1 MDGICGGHGRL
12 MSEDVDF
19 NKKHDLIIDKVKE
32 LCERHPEVIGDYR
45 KLIQYYHYYV
55 DGFKMF
61 VPMEVLEKL
70 TQPESVT
77 RAYRKLV
84 EKGIVDPD
92 AKVKFTRNIQ
102 RENYKKYYGRT

>member
-1 MDGICGGHGRL
+1 
-12 MSEDVDF
+12 MSENVDF
-19 NKKHDLIIDKVKE
+19 NRKQDTIRVKVKE
-32 LCERHPEVIGDYR
+32 LCISHPEVIDDYR

-55 DGFKMF
+55 DGFRMF

-70 TQPESVT
+70 TQPESIT

-84 EKGIVDPD
+84 EKGDVDPT
-92 AKVKFTRNIQ
+92 AKVKFARNVQ

>member
-1 MDGICGGHGRL
+1 
-12 MSEDVDF
+12 
-19 NKKHDLIIDKVKE
+19 
-32 LCERHPEVIGDYR
+32 
-45 KLIQYYHYYV
+45 
-55 DGFKMF
+55 
-61 VPMEVLEKL
+61 MEVLERL

-92 AKVKFTRNIQ
+92 AKVKFARNIQ